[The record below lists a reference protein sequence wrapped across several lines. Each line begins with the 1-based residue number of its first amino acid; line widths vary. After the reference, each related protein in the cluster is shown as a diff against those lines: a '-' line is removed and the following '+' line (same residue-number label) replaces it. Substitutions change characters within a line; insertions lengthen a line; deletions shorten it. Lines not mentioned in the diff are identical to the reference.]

1 LPRPRRRQAG
11 RKTLILPTE
20 NTDIQRKDASTSGGE
35 LIDNTVLDLNEKNLE
50 KSIKKGLS
58 APYAKVLLRLILVI
72 LVVTSLG
79 MFVTGI
85 MRYSELQREAE
96 VLEKQKEAL
105 SAEVEELQYLLGCSS
120 STDEMVRREYVIRMA
135 REKLGLY
142 LPDEIIYYNDTN
154 DKK

>member
-1 LPRPRRRQAG
+1 MAG

-20 NTDIQRKDASTSGGE
+20 NTDIQRKDASTSGEE
-35 LIDNTVLDLNEKNLE
+35 LIDNTVLELNEKNLE

-96 VLEKQKEAL
+96 VLEKQKDAL
-105 SAEVEELQYLLGCSS
+105 SAEVEELQYLLGCSN

-154 DKK
+154 DKN

>member
-1 LPRPRRRQAG
+1 MST
-11 RKTLILPTE
+11 K
-20 NTDIQRKDASTSGGE
+20 NTDLEKKDASTSGGE
-35 LIDNTVLDLNEKNLE
+35 LIDNTVLELNEKNLE

-72 LVVTSLG
+72 LVITSLG

-120 STDEMVRREYVIRMA
+120 SDDEMVRREYVIRMA

>member
-1 LPRPRRRQAG
+1 M
-11 RKTLILPTE
+11 K
-20 NTDIQRKDASTSGGE
+20 NTDLEKKDGSASGGD
-35 LIDNTVLDLNEKNLE
+35 LIDITELDLNEKNLE

-72 LVVTSLG
+72 LVVTSIG

-85 MRYSELQREAE
+85 MKYSELQREAE
-96 VLEKQKEAL
+96 ALEKQKEAL
-105 SAEVEELQYLLGCSS
+105 SVEVEELKYLLGCCNSD
-120 STDEMVRREYVIRMA
+120 DELVRREYVIRMA

>member
-1 LPRPRRRQAG
+1 ME
-11 RKTLILPTE
+11 RKTLFMQTE
-20 NTDIQRKDASTSGGE
+20 KDDIQRKDVSASGGE
-35 LIDNTVLDLNEKNLE
+35 LIDNTTLELNEKNIAR
-50 KSIKKGLS
+50 SVKKGLS
-58 APYAKVLLRLILVI
+58 APYAKVLLRLILAI
-72 LVVTSLG
+72 LIVTSIG

-85 MRYSELQREAE
+85 MKYSELRREAE

-105 SAEVEELQYLLGCSS
+105 SAEVEELQYLLGCCNSD
-120 STDEMVRREYVIRMA
+120 DEMVRREYVVRMA

>member
-1 LPRPRRRQAG
+1 M
-11 RKTLILPTE
+11 K
-20 NTDIQRKDASTSGGE
+20 NTDLEKKDGSASGGD
-35 LIDNTVLDLNEKNLE
+35 LIDVTELDLNEKNLE

-72 LVVTSLG
+72 LVVTSIG

-85 MRYSELQREAE
+85 MKYSELQREAE
-96 VLEKQKEAL
+96 ALEKQKEAL
-105 SAEVEELQYLLGCSS
+105 SVEVEELQYLLGCCNSD
-120 STDEMVRREYVIRMA
+120 DELVRREYVIRMA

>member
-1 LPRPRRRQAG
+1 M
-11 RKTLILPTE
+11 K
-20 NTDIQRKDASTSGGE
+20 NTDLEKKDVSASGGD
-35 LIDNTVLDLNEKNLE
+35 LIDGTELEFNEKNLE

-72 LVVTSLG
+72 LVVTSIG

-85 MRYSELQREAE
+85 MKYSELQREAE
-96 VLEKQKEAL
+96 ALEKQKEAL
-105 SAEVEELQYLLGCSS
+105 SAEVEELQYLLGCCNSD
-120 STDEMVRREYVIRMA
+120 DELVRREYVIRMA